1 MPKSLSASMLADAIA
16 AAMKAAPPLP
26 DSPDDIPEGTD
37 QDTLEQWLQ
46 IAKRNGITAESEGN
60 MQALAQMGRL
70 SASLLEAKRKGA
82 PPPVIDPNENPDF
95 VALAKAFRTRMAKM
109 LEPPT

>member
-1 MPKSLSASMLADAIA
+1 MKSLSASMLADAIA

-46 IAKRNGITAESEGN
+46 IAKRNGITAEAEGN

-70 SASLLEAKRKGA
+70 SASLLEAKRKSA
-82 PPPVIDPNENPDF
+82 PPPVVDPNENPDF
-95 VALAKAFRTRMAKM
+95 VALAKEFRTRMLKM